1 MKSILIA
8 AAAALLGAASLFIFL
23 QNEQNDFATTSA
35 QVSTLSTPEAGEPM
49 QDAPTTDAATA
60 PEALAPP
67 AATALEPVASAVTSS
82 LTRTSAAAATPGK
95 TPPAETHADSQS
107 PPEPTAPEPV
117 EATPAPEDNA
127 VAPTLAEPL
136 PAHPG
141 ALLVPVTGITAAQ
154 LSDTFDDKRGSER
167 SHEAL
172 DIMAPLK
179 TPVVA
184 VDDGKV
190 VKLFNSVPGGL
201 TLYQYDASG
210 TFAYYYAHLDSY
222 AADLEEGQ
230 ELKRGDLLGYVGATG
245 NADPLAPHL
254 HFAIFLLGPEKQWW
268 KGTAINPY
276 PLFKR

>member
-1 MKSILIA
+1 MKSILIFTA
-8 AAAALLGAASLFIFL
+8 GALVGAASLFYFL
-23 QNEQNDFATTSA
+23 QNDFATTSLD
-35 QVSTLSTPEAGEPM
+35 VITLAAPVAGEPA
-49 QDAPTTDAATA
+49 QDAPATDAPTA
-60 PEALAPP
+60 PEPLAPP
-67 AATALEPVASAVTSS
+67 AAAELEPVANPVTSS
-82 LTRTSAAAATPGK
+82 LTSTSAAAATPSE
-95 TPPAETHADSQS
+95 TPPAETQAENLST
-107 PPEPTAPEPV
+107 PEPTAPEPIA
-117 EATPAPEDNA
+117 ATPAPEDNA

-136 PAHPG
+136 PLHPG
-141 ALLVPVTGITAAQ
+141 ALLIPVTGIAAAQ

-190 VKLFNSVPGGL
+190 VKLFDSVPGGL
-201 TLYQYDASG
+201 TVYQYDASG

-222 AADLEEGQ
+222 AAYLEEGQ
-230 ELKRGDLLGYVGATG
+230 ELKRGDLIGYVGATG
-245 NADPLAPHL
+245 NANALAPHL

-276 PLFKR
+276 PLFQR

>member
-1 MKSILIA
+1 MKSILIVVVG
-8 AAAALLGAASLFIFL
+8 ALLGAASLLYFL
-23 QNEQNDFATTSA
+23 QNDGATPSVDVITQTAPAAGDAVQDAPATAQQADAAPARAQLASAATTS
-35 QVSTLSTPEAGEPM
+35 T
-49 QDAPTTDAATA
+49 AATG
-60 PEALAPP
+60 PQTESP
-67 AATALEPVASAVTSS
+67 
-82 LTRTSAAAATPGK
+82 
-95 TPPAETHADSQS
+95 S
-107 PPEPTAPEPV
+107 PPEPTMPEPT
-117 EATPAPEDNA
+117 AAPPALEQSA
-127 VAPTLAEPL
+127 SAQAPAEPL

-141 ALLVPVTGITAAQ
+141 GLLIPVTGIAPTQ
-154 LSDTFDDKRGSER
+154 LQDTFNDRRGSER

-201 TLYQYDASG
+201 TVYQYDASG

-230 ELKRGDLLGYVGATG
+230 ALKRGDLIGYVGATG
-245 NADPLAPHL
+245 NADTLAPHL
-254 HFAIFLLGPEKQWW
+254 HFAIFLLGPEKKWW